1 MSNADNGRLS
11 AALFLAVVLGWAW
24 PGAARAD
31 VELDRSQMPAT
42 ESDYTEEFGA
52 DLYHRGLY
60 PEAIA
65 VWQHAFEAQQN
76 AGAAYELGTLYLD
89 ANVVEK
95 NVPLALDYLRAS
107 ALRGDVRAMFELGSV
122 YDNGEHIS
130 RDLTQ
135 ASVWYY
141 MAAMR
146 DDPGAEFNLANLYES
161 GVGVEADTVMAHAYY
176 TLAIS
181 HGFPDPADAALR
193 ALSAKMTLEERN
205 QATRLA
211 KHIQASRATSA
222 SHRAADRAETR

>member
-1 MSNADNGRLS
+1 MSNADKRLT
-11 AALFLAVVLGWAW
+11 AALLFAVVIGLAW
-24 PGAARAD
+24 PSTARAEA
-31 VELDRSQMPAT
+31 ELDRSQMPKT
-42 ESDYTEEFGA
+42 EGEYTEAFGV

-65 VWQHAFEAQQN
+65 VWQHAFETQQN
-76 AGAAYELGTLYLD
+76 AGAAYELGTVYLD

-95 NVPLALDYLRAS
+95 DVPLALDYLRAS

-122 YDNGEHIS
+122 YDNGEHTA

-135 ASVWYY
+135 ASIWYY
-141 MAAMR
+141 MGAMR
-146 DDPGAEFNLANLYES
+146 DDPGAEFNLANLYEA
-161 GVGVEADTVMAHAYY
+161 GVGVEANPVMAHAYY

-181 HGFPDPADAALR
+181 HGFPDPADVALR
-193 ALSAKMTLEERN
+193 ALSAKMTLAQRN

-222 SHRAADRAETR
+222 SHRAADLAETR